1 MHHREPISPRAE
13 ALLFA
18 ADRAHHVD
26 TVIAPALDAKRVVL
40 CDRYIDSSLAYQ
52 GAGRKLSVE
61 EIRRISRW
69 ATQGLTPDLT
79 ILLDI
84 SPTAGLARARG
95 VEGGDKLEAESLQ
108 FHEAVRRAFLHL
120 AEAEPRRY
128 RVVDA
133 RRPVDVVAAEILDRG
148 ERTARAGER
157 THRDGA
163 VHVRDGDDLSVW
175 DDLIGQ
181 DEAVA
186 VLQRAAGAA
195 AAIAAGGDAPGGA
208 MTHAWLF
215 TGPAG
220 SGRSVAARAFAAALQ
235 CERTPAGCGECSAC
249 HTVATRSHPD
259 VHSVVPEG
267 LSISVAEMRSVVARS
282 ARRPILGRWQ
292 VVVIEDADR
301 LTEQASNALL
311 KAVEEPPARTVFLLC
326 VPSLHPDDVSLTIR
340 SRCRLVSLR
349 TPPAEAIAAVLRGRD
364 GIDDATAEW
373 AAAAS
378 QGHVGRARRLA
389 RDEAAREH
397 RSCRARDPGV
407 AHLDGGL
414 PRRGGSARE
423 RGRGRGQGP
432 VRVARCRRVRGAAD
446 RARRRRHRQGHGGD
460 DARHDRRDPRSREAA
475 EVAPDPHAA

>member
-1 MHHREPISPRAE
+1 
-13 ALLFA
+13 
-18 ADRAHHVD
+18 
-26 TVIAPALDAKRVVL
+26 
-40 CDRYIDSSLAYQ
+40 
-52 GAGRKLSVE
+52 
-61 EIRRISRW
+61 
-69 ATQGLTPDLT
+69 
-79 ILLDI
+79 
-84 SPTAGLARARG
+84 
-95 VEGGDKLEAESLQ
+95 
-108 FHEAVRRAFLHL
+108 
-120 AEAEPRRY
+120 
-128 RVVDA
+128 
-133 RRPVDVVAAEILDRG
+133 
-148 ERTARAGER
+148 
-157 THRDGA
+157 
-163 VHVRDGDDLSVW
+163 LSVW

-195 AAIAAGGDAPGGA
+195 AAIAAGGQAPGGA

-249 HTVATRSHPD
+249 HTVAMRSHPD

-397 RSCRARDPGV
+397 RTAVLAIPASLTSMAACLA
-407 AHLDGGL
+407 
-414 PRRGGSARE
+414 
-423 RGRGRGQGP
+423 
-432 VRVARCRRVRGAAD
+432 AAD
-446 RARRRRHRQGHGGD
+446 QLV
-460 DARHDRRDPRSREAA
+460 SAA
-475 EVAPDPHAA
+475 EAEAKDLSESLDAAESESLQIALGAGGTGKGTAATTRGTTGAIRDLEKRQKSRQTRTQRDALDRALVDLAAFYRDVLLVHTRSPIARAHPDFDDDVRSVALKLHSPDVLRRLDAVLDCRTALDLNVKPRIAVEAMTAALRLPN